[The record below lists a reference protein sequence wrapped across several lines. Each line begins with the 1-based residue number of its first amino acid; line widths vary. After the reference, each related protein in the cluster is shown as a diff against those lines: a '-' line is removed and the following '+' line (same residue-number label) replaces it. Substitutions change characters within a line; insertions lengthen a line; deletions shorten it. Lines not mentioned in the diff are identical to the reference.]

1 MIGDDFSYGD
11 FWLSDF
17 NMSMLSPEE
26 SQQFVGRNI
35 EKSEITSLRAKP
47 LHYGATYA
55 DTLILHFLIVK
66 TEGICGTEQEQLIMK
81 DSEIHDLRRWLE
93 SPKLPVH
100 MEVSLSGEHDI
111 ITHYFG
117 LFTDVQPYMIGS
129 HCCGLNLTFT
139 CDSPYGYSGI
149 NSTTYKI
156 NKLTSVVSGTYING
170 SAELNE
176 YLMPTIEIVSTSTF
190 GSNEKITI
198 TNTTDGGKK
207 MILNLPAGKK
217 KLIID
222 CQKKQITDENGKLIT
237 LSTLGYTLPID
248 SAYSFVAT
256 ESYAFNWLG
265 LLPGVNKIT
274 FKGSS
279 PNTLKIVTL
288 SSRDILK
295 TGGF

>member
-222 CQKKQITDENGKLIT
+222 C
-237 LSTLGYTLPID
+237 
-248 SAYSFVAT
+248 
-256 ESYAFNWLG
+256 
-265 LLPGVNKIT
+265 
-274 FKGSS
+274 
-279 PNTLKIVTL
+279 
-288 SSRDILK
+288 
-295 TGGF
+295 